1 MVVFCFCDWAH
12 AIPVE
17 AITRREEDNFG
28 QGAVGELD
36 GPESS
41 ETRSREAVSRLH
53 NRLARQGLASLRLGL
68 RPLRLE
74 PLYGPAGA
82 SALIQSMA

>member
-28 QGAVGELD
+28 RGAVSEPD
-36 GPESS
+36 GPEAS
-41 ETRSREAVSRLH
+41 ETRSREAVSRRPD
-53 NRLARQGLASLRLGL
+53 RLAR
-68 RPLRLE
+68 
-74 PLYGPAGA
+74 
-82 SALIQSMA
+82 